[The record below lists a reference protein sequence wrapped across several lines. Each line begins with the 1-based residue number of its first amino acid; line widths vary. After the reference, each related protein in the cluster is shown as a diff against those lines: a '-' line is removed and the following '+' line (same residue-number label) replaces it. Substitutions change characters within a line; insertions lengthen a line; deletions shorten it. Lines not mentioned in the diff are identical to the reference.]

1 MTKACRRDLGPARP
15 RSGSGSDSCGH
26 REPLTIAAA
35 GVRLS
40 GVTVGAGSTGVPEEV
55 RRAALFPHLDL
66 PDPPVGHPLE
76 LARRDGYA
84 LLSFAG
90 ATFGSVAV
98 ERVSLERLDD
108 VLEDARMFM
117 RERSKKRL
125 DWMVSEETEPT
136 GLAGTLEALGMQP
149 CDEPPGEPRLAAMT
163 MVVPPVPGPAQIEV
177 RPPLTFEEFHA
188 ATHVSDDAFD
198 LSEADRAASLNSEEA
213 MWELQ
218 CSEHSSERTFVALV
232 DREVVGQAAVIFG
245 AHAGFLVGGSTREE
259 MRGRG
264 VYRALVR
271 ARWDAAVDRGTP
283 ALTVK
288 AGRMSHPILERLGF
302 QVVGWEDWLLD
313 RLD

>member
-1 MTKACRRDLGPARP
+1 M
-15 RSGSGSDSCGH
+15 
-26 REPLTIAAA
+26 
-35 GVRLS
+35 
-40 GVTVGAGSTGVPEEV
+40 TVGVGSSGVPEEV
-55 RRAALFPHLDL
+55 RRAALFPSLDL
-66 PDPPVGHPLE
+66 PDPPVGHPFE
-76 LARRDGYA
+76 LARRDGYV

-90 ATFGSVAV
+90 ATFGAVAV

-108 VLEDARMFM
+108 VLVDARMFM

-125 DWMVSEETEPT
+125 HWLVPEAAEPS
-136 GLAGTLEALGMQP
+136 GLADTLGALGMPP
-149 CDEPPGEPRLAAMT
+149 CEEPPGEPRVAAMA
-163 MVVPPVPGPAQIEV
+163 MVAPPAPGPAQIEA
-177 RPPLTFEEFHA
+177 RPALTFEEFHA
-188 ATHVSDDAFD
+188 ATHVSDEAFD
-198 LSEADRAASLNSEEA
+198 LSEADRAASLNAEEA

-218 CSEHSSERTFVALV
+218 CSEHPSERTFVALA
-232 DREVVGQAAVIFG
+232 DGEVVGQAAVIFG

-271 ARWDAAVDRGTP
+271 ARWEAAVERGTP

-302 QVVGWEDWLLD
+302 QVIGWENWLLD